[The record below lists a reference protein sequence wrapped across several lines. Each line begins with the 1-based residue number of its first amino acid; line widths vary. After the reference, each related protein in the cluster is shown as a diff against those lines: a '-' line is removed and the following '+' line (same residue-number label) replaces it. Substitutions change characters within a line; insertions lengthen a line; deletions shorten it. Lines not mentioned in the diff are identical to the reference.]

1 MDAPRKYC
9 RNYMD
14 CEVGAFARYSLLC
27 TDRTDLEP
35 IRVAFAIH
43 VLPPRAERQYIYTYA
58 ELTAFSIIHI
68 CRYITQQYQ
77 AKLHATW
84 FK

>member
-1 MDAPRKYC
+1 MDATRKYC
-9 RNYMD
+9 RSYVD
-14 CEVGAFARYSLLC
+14 CEVGAFAQYSLLC
-27 TDRTDLEP
+27 TDRTVLGP
-35 IRVAFAIH
+35 IRVAFAIQ
-43 VLPPRAERQYIYTYA
+43 VSSLRAERQYIYIYA

-77 AKLHATW
+77 AQLHATW